1 MKPLNDFKNFI
12 HTSLNDQIDE
22 VSNILKD
29 EKWSP
34 LMNHGYKNLNHV
46 PVFNYNEEDHSWS
59 NQLNLYMHLFETS
72 KKFNLDFENLKV
84 LDVGCGFGQGTA
96 AIKKYYNFNQV
107 TGLDYGLDLIKD
119 AELKFK
125 NVTYIHGTATSLPFE
140 DNSFDI
146 IVNVESLHHYKFT
159 HHYYKEAY
167 RVLKPGGYLLM
178 CDAFGPYFE
187 EYVSEMFFEKI
198 GFYLSDKINIT
209 PMVAESC
216 KDDIKNFKLKHPY
229 VSNEKIEFYINL
241 FKEKD
246 ALYSNYINVFLS
258 YIYYKM

>member
-1 MKPLNDFKNFI
+1 MRLLNNFQNLT
-12 HTSLNDQIDE
+12 HTSLNNYIE
-22 VSNILKD
+22 EISSFLKD

-34 LMNHGYKNLNHV
+34 FMNHGYKNLNNS
-46 PVFNYNEEDHSWS
+46 PVFNYNEEDRVWS
-59 NQLNLYMHLFETS
+59 NQLNLYMHLFEIL
-72 KKFNLDFENLKV
+72 KKFNLNFEKLNL

-96 AIKKYYNFNQV
+96 AIKKYYKFNEV
-107 TGLDYGLDLIKD
+107 TGLDYNLSLIND
-119 AELKFK
+119 AKLKFE
-125 NVTYIHGTATSLPFE
+125 NVKYIHGSATNLPFK

-146 IVNVESLHHYKFT
+146 IVNVESLHHYKFS

-178 CDAFGPYFE
+178 CDLFGPYFE
-187 EYVSEMFFEKI
+187 EYTSEMFFEKT